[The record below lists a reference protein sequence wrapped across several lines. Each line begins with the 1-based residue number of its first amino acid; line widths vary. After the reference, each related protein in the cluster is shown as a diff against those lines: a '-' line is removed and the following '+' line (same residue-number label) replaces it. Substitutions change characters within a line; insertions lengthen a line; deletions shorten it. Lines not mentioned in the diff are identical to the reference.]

1 MKFRDFLKFRV
12 PPRLLWSDEKA
23 SASVEAAGFRPSW
36 PSVPGFEPISFSTAD
51 FASGPVSN
59 SHSPRPKTPLT
70 THEGSP
76 AFEGLSPVAQLS
88 RAVMSCMLWEDEFYE
103 DGESIAARI
112 ERLAAQVD
120 AEALAKLAITARDE
134 FRLRHVPLLLL
145 VQLARKGGRI
155 VSETIEKTVRRA
167 DEPGELISLY
177 WKDGKKP
184 LPKQMKLGLAA
195 ALRKFDAYQLAK
207 YQRAGSVRLRD
218 VLFLTHAKP
227 ADDAQAALW
236 KQLAD
241 DELPAPDTWE
251 VALSGGKDKKE
262 TFTRLLQENRLG
274 YLALLRNLRNM
285 TACGVAPAL
294 IESEILARKGAKDV
308 LPFRYVAAARAC
320 PSQEKALDLS
330 LAASLA
336 DSDMR
341 SSRILSRKRTIVL
354 VDVSGSMD
362 TRLSHKSDLKR
373 MDAAATLAAIFPAT
387 KTIYSFSNEI
397 VEIPPRSGMACI
409 DAILKSQ
416 AHGGTELAK
425 AVAFVNGIPH
435 ERLIVIT
442 DEQATDGRIPDPVV
456 QDAYMINVASYRNG
470 VGYGKWR
477 HIDGFSESVLRW
489 ITAYEE
495 DFSIPD

>member
-12 PPRLLWSDEKA
+12 SPFLQWTHEKA
-23 SASVEAAGFRPSW
+23 SAAVDAAGFRPSG
-36 PSVPGFEPISFSTAD
+36 PSVQGFEPISISTAD
-51 FASGPVSN
+51 FATGSVSISPV
-59 SHSPRPKTPLT
+59 PRSEPSLA

-76 AFEGLSPVAQLS
+76 ASEGLSPEASLARS
-88 RAVMSCMLWEDEFYE
+88 VMSCMLWEDEFYE

-112 ERLAAQVD
+112 ERLAVQVD
-120 AEALAKLAITARDE
+120 AESLAELAITAREDY
-134 FRLRHVPLLLL
+134 RLRHVPLWLL

-167 DEPGELISLY
+167 DEPGELIALY

-227 ADDAQAALW
+227 ADEAQAALW

-241 DELPAPDTWE
+241 DELPPPDTWE
-251 VALSGGKDKKE
+251 VELSAGKDKKE
-262 TFTRLLQENRLG
+262 TFTRLMQENRLG

-285 TACGVAPAL
+285 TTSGVDSAL
-294 IESEILARKGAKDV
+294 IEAAILARKGAKEV

-320 PSQEKALDLS
+320 PSQEPALDRA
-330 LAASLA
+330 LAACLA
-336 DSDMR
+336 DAETQSVR
-341 SSRILSRKRTIVL
+341 LFSRKRTIVL

-362 TRLSHKSDLKR
+362 TRLSRKSDLKR
-373 MDAAATLAAIFPAT
+373 LDAAATLAAILPAQ
-387 KTIYSFSNEI
+387 KTIYSFSNQI

-409 DAILKSQ
+409 EAIVKSQ
-416 AHGGTELAK
+416 PHGGTELAK
-425 AVAFVNGIPH
+425 AVAFVNGLPH

-442 DEQATDGRIPDPVV
+442 DEQATDGRVPDPVV
-456 QDAYMINVASYRNG
+456 DDAYMINVASYRNG

-477 HIDGFSESVLRW
+477 HIDGFSENVLRW
-489 ITAYEE
+489 IMACER
-495 DFSIPD
+495 DFSFDD

>member
-12 PPRLLWSDEKA
+12 SPFLQWTHEKA
-23 SASVEAAGFRPSW
+23 SAAVDAAGIRPSG
-36 PSVPGFEPISFSTAD
+36 PSVPGFEPITYSTAD

-59 SHSPRPKTPLT
+59 SHSPQSEPLRT
-70 THEGSP
+70 FEGSP
-76 AFEGLSPVAQLS
+76 AFAGLSPGDSLARS
-88 RAVMSCMLWEDEFYE
+88 VMSCMLWEDEFYE

-120 AEALAKLAITARDE
+120 AEYLATLAIMARDE
-134 FRLRHVPLLLL
+134 FRLRHVPLWLL
-145 VQLARKGGRI
+145 VQQARKGGRI

-167 DEPGELISLY
+167 DEPGELIALY

-207 YQRAGSVRLRD
+207 YDRAGSVRLRD

-227 ADDAQAALW
+227 ADEAQAALW
-236 KQLAD
+236 KLLAD

-251 VALSGGKDKKE
+251 VALSAGKDKKE

-285 TACGVAPAL
+285 TASKVDPAL
-294 IESEILARKGAKDV
+294 IERAIMARRGAKDV

-320 PSQEKALDLS
+320 PSQEPALDIA
-330 LAASLA
+330 LAACLA
-336 DSDMR
+336 DPEMQ
-341 SSRILSRKRTIVL
+341 SSRNFSHKRTIVL

-362 TRLSHKSDLKR
+362 TRLSGKSDLKR

-397 VEIPPRSGMACI
+397 AEIPPRSGMACI

-442 DEQATDGRIPDPVV
+442 DEQSTDGRVPAPVV
-456 QDAYMINVASYRNG
+456 DDAYMINVASYRNG

-477 HIDGFSESVLRW
+477 HIDGFSESVIRW
-489 ITAYEE
+489 IMAYERA
-495 DFSIPD
+495 FSLPD